1 MKNQTGHIFLTLLLL
16 MILFLPTISVGSQSP
31 IPPDQAQTALNLM
44 AIECQNL
51 IDFAG
56 RAAQGDLSGYESA
69 KKQFAVTINNVD
81 YSIGDFSPEM
91 IGAFWEIYNNFNSDA
106 ASANETAARCQ
117 EIRQA
122 IYQKMTETDG
132 ILNPPQNITTFEAC
146 AAAGYYVN
154 DGTCFIGGNLVYDAD
169 GNIVGLYN
177 ADCYDEQNFYQ
188 DSCWYCEFG
197 NNADGCNDKP

>member
-1 MKNQTGHIFLTLLLL
+1 MKNQVGHIFLTLLLL

-31 IPPDQAQTALNLM
+31 IPPDHAQTALNLM

-106 ASANETAARCQ
+106 ASANETAVRCQ